1 MSLSI
6 VMPLLENCPD
16 YQCHCV
22 KRCEAG
28 PALALCFAHNRTAM
42 LRRALAWAEQAEDRA
57 ARLSSAETVLG
68 HYARGYNGSD
78 FYEGYILGY
87 DGESDEYELTQED
100 DSSIWIEGKTMILHV
115 N

>member
-1 MSLSI
+1 
-6 VMPLLENCPD
+6 
-16 YQCHCV
+16 
-22 KRCEAG
+22 
-28 PALALCFAHNRTAM
+28 M
-42 LRRALAWAEQAEDRA
+42 LRRELAWAEQAEARA
-57 ARLSSAETVLG
+57 ARLASAETVLG

-100 DSSIWIEGKTMILHV
+100 DSSIWIEAKTMILQI